1 MMLVNI
7 KFNFPFRINIV
18 YKLNS
23 FQIIVTDSKQQLLTT
38 CNWLFI
44 GWGLHYIPFYAMGR
58 VLYFHHYFSAF
69 LYSSMLTG

>member
-1 MMLVNI
+1 MKLVSI
-7 KFNFPFRINIV
+7 KLNFQFL
-18 YKLNS
+18 YKLNI
-23 FQIIVTDSKQQLLTT
+23 FKIIVADSKQQLLTT
-38 CNWLFI
+38 SNWLFI